1 MNDIGGRVV
10 DMQRSTTGRSSRVV
24 GIIIPAR
31 NEAGA
36 IGRVLAEIP
45 RKHVGHIIVVD
56 NGSTDDTAA
65 VAHAN
70 GAQVIFEPR
79 PGYGRAC
86 LSGVAALG
94 PAVETIVFLDGDYS
108 DHPEEM
114 EWLLKPIEE
123 GQADLVIG
131 SRTQKAES
139 GSLTLPQRLGNQL
152 ACWLM
157 RRCFGVRYT
166 DLGPFRAIRREALER
181 LHMQDR
187 AFGWTVE
194 MQAKAAVQGLKI
206 VEVPVRYRP
215 RVGRSKISGTLHGTI
230 RAGWAIVTTILHVAA
245 QPNAQHR
252 VEACADS

>member
-1 MNDIGGRVV
+1 
-10 DMQRSTTGRSSRVV
+10 MQV

-45 RKHVGHIIVVD
+45 RKRVGQIIVID

-65 VAHAN
+65 VAKAN
-70 GAQVIFEPR
+70 GAQVVFEPR

-86 LSGVAALG
+86 LSGL
-94 PAVETIVFLDGDYS
+94 AVLDRAMDTIVFLDGDCS
-108 DHPEEM
+108 DHPEDM
-114 EWLLKPIEE
+114 EFLLKALEE
-123 GQADLVIG
+123 GRADLVIG
-131 SRTQKAES
+131 SRTQKAKP
-139 GSLTLPQRLGNQL
+139 GSLTLQQRLGNRL

-157 RRCFGVRYT
+157 RRYFGVRYT

-194 MQAKAAVQGLKI
+194 MQAKAAVRGLRI
-206 VEVPVRYRP
+206 AEVPVRYRP
-215 RVGRSKISGTLHGTI
+215 RIGRSKISGTLRGTI
-230 RAGWAIVTTILHVAA
+230 CAGWAILTTILRVAA
-245 QPNAQHR
+245 QPSAQHR
-252 VEACADS
+252 VETCADS